1 MIVESMTL
9 EEARKVLEMAHENY
23 RFNTSVQ
30 RWQQFHAALRGYIR
44 AMEHEESRR
53 WDLDTQRKGKTR
65 GA

>member
-1 MIVESMTL
+1 MPLESMTL
-9 EEARKVLEMAHENY
+9 EEARKALEIAHENY
-23 RFNTSVQ
+23 RFNGSVH
-30 RWQQFHAALRGYIR
+30 RWQQFHRALHRYIR

>member
-1 MIVESMTL
+1 MTVESMTL

>member
-1 MIVESMTL
+1 MTVELMTL
-9 EEARKVLEMAHENY
+9 EEARKALEMAHENY

-53 WDLDTQRKGKTR
+53 WES
-65 GA
+65 

>member
-1 MIVESMTL
+1 MTVELMTL
-9 EEARKVLEMAHENY
+9 EEARKALGIAHENY

-30 RWQQFHAALRGYIR
+30 RWQQFHAALRGYIQ